1 MNPVGGL
8 MIVLGILLI
17 IIGVKGSYHNIT
29 KSLKKL

>member
-17 IIGVKGSYHNIT
+17 IVGVKGSYPNIT

>member
-17 IIGVKGSYHNIT
+17 IIGVKGSYKNIT